1 MASLV
6 TFDLAGAATLIAG
19 LRLRGYGYPS
29 FKLLAEVYF
38 NIDPVYADDTV
49 WHQHDHPHH
58 ESSENAA
65 LGDDDAAV
73 SDLADDTS
81 LTVETGEIPILNIP
95 VGYHLPHL
103 HNILIADPG
112 FNAPVLEKIQTPPAD
127 PTANPIQL
135 FSAADLSHLSS
146 HLAITATN
154 LAQHAQPGE
163 LSDISDI

>member
-1 MASLV
+1 MMTQLSPTWQTTPPSLLKQGRYPFQ
-6 TFDLAGAATLIAG
+6 TYQLATI
-19 LRLRGYGYPS
+19 
-29 FKLLAEVYF
+29 
-38 NIDPVYADDTV
+38 
-49 WHQHDHPHH
+49 
-58 ESSENAA
+58 
-65 LGDDDAAV
+65 
-73 SDLADDTS
+73 
-81 LTVETGEIPILNIP
+81 
-95 VGYHLPHL
+95 L

-135 FSAADLSHLSS
+135 FSAADLSHPSS